1 MTFVTGGVPHSG
13 PQHIVILICISLM
26 ISDVE
31 PFFQV
36 SAICMFSLGKC
47 LFQVL
52 CHFLTELFSV
62 LLESDNVNG
71 SILEV
76 VLNVS

>member
-1 MTFVTGGVPHSG
+1 
-13 PQHIVILICISLM
+13 M

-76 VLNVS
+76 VLDVS